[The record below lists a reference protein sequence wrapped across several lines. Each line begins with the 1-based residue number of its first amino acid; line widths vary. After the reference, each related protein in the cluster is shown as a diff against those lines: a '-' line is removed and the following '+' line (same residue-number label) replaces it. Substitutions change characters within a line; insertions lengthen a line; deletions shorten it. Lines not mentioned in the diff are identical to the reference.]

1 VAKSFVVI
9 VDKRDSEKYR
19 NFVYNLNKEKILT
32 ITKKPNL
39 RIWGLLPK
47 DQQTW
52 KKIKKNDMV
61 YFAIK
66 DDSSF
71 SFCARVTKI
80 KSDADIPLRIWGND
94 FRSRSMTCLM
104 FFDEFLGCSYLYHK
118 MLQHGGLHNP
128 HPGIYEVPQPIF
140 ALSTPAK
147 DLKKNANSQV
157 LPSDL
162 TGPPPKIKSEVTRF
176 IRDTQKTKELKK
188 MYQDRCQICNYRL
201 ETKNNTHYSEVHHLH
216 PLHDGGD
223 DDFNNMIVLCP
234 THHAEFDYV
243 AIGIAEDQKT
253 ILDRHM
259 KKVGIVNTKKGHQIS
274 MKNILFHLNKNKK
287 Q

>member
-1 VAKSFVVI
+1 
-9 VDKRDSEKYR
+9 
-19 NFVYNLNKEKILT
+19 
-32 ITKKPNL
+32 
-39 RIWGLLPK
+39 
-47 DQQTW
+47 
-52 KKIKKNDMV
+52 M
-61 YFAIK
+61 
-66 DDSSF
+66 
-71 SFCARVTKI
+71 
-80 KSDADIPLRIWGND
+80 
-94 FRSRSMTCLM
+94 
-104 FFDEFLGCSYLYHK
+104 
-118 MLQHGGLHNP
+118 
-128 HPGIYEVPQPIF
+128 
-140 ALSTPAK
+140 
-147 DLKKNANSQV
+147 KKNANSQV

-274 MKNILFHLNKNKK
+274 MKNILFHLNNLKK